1 MAAAR
6 PEAVSGKVV
15 APMSGAFFGSERAE
29 FSRQRVGPLR
39 DRARAEK
46 HHIIAWPRDLFHD
59 SGEHFG
65 AVKRNHVA
73 MAARAQPLHQRVA
86 VDTRNR
92 RFARGIDR
100 RHDDVVSI
108 VETGTELLEQIAEPR
123 VAVRLHDGDD
133 MTLGGG
139 ARGLQ
144 GGCNLDRMMAV
155 IVEDRDAVP
164 FAGAR
169 KAALHAAEASE
180 RLADLVVRDTKLTG
194 NRDRRR
200 GIKRV
205 VM

>member
-73 MAARAQPLHQRVA
+73 I
-86 VDTRNR
+86 DTRNR